1 MTLASPASALT
12 RARDGLRRSNL
23 RKELDAV
30 ATGRKDDLTFD
41 IDDRALGAAA
51 ILTKF
56 AQRYRVESIERQ
68 RLIAALRNAGIADV
82 VVGRLAAKGSGDR
95 RQSAQVLGAL
105 RMSEALAWLAPLL
118 GSPNRAVS
126 DAAARALGRIGG
138 ARASEILLHAIMRSG
153 LRRTLVAEL
162 ARAAPDLFLEVAL
175 SEQQKSGVK
184 AGAALAA
191 GLRRRQT
198 AVGPLL
204 ALLMS
209 GGQRERAIACRA
221 LGWIGSPVALPALTS
236 ALDDPEWK
244 VRLAAA
250 KALRRFT
257 PGVAAAELERR
268 LMDQNA
274 RVRLAAGF
282 ALRHA
287 MSPASVAG

>member
-153 LRRTLVAEL
+153 LRRMLVAEL

>member
-12 RARDGLRRSNL
+12 RARDGIRRSNL
-23 RKELDAV
+23 RKDLDAV
-30 ATGRKDDLTFD
+30 ATGKKDELTFD
-41 IDDRALGAAA
+41 FNDQALGAAT

-56 AQRYRVESIERQ
+56 AQRYGVESIERQ
-68 RLIAALRNAGIADV
+68 RLIAAIRNAGIADV
-82 VVGRLAAKGSGDR
+82 IVERLSVKVPGSR
-95 RQSAQVLGAL
+95 RQSAEVVGAL
-105 RMSEALAWLAPLL
+105 RMSEALAWLAPLI
-118 GSPNRAVS
+118 GASNRAVS

-138 ARASEILLHAIMRSG
+138 ARAAEILLHAIVRSG

-162 ARAAPDLFLEVAL
+162 ARAAPDLFLEVAM
-175 SEQQKSGVK
+175 SEQQASGVK
-184 AGAALAA
+184 AAAALAA

-221 LGWIGSPVALPALTS
+221 LGWIRSPVASPALIT

-250 KALRRFT
+250 KALRRFE
-257 PGVAAAELERR
+257 PHAAAEKLERR

-282 ALRHA
+282 ALRRA
-287 MSPASVAG
+287 AAPGSVA